1 MKECEKK
8 IQRKIQFVETYE
20 FIGIFRGSKCSNLF
34 FAFSLLEDWGRDI
47 TQAQVLRIETDE
59 KVHPERSL
67 CYERRM
73 DQLAPVALNRSCRMN
88 GIYVGRERTV

>member
-1 MKECEKK
+1 M
-8 IQRKIQFVETYE
+8 
-20 FIGIFRGSKCSNLF
+20 NLSEYF
-34 FAFSLLEDWGRDI
+34 EGVNAATFSLPFLCHLLEDWGRDI
-47 TQAQVLRIETDE
+47 TQARVLRIETDE